1 MGFGGMS
8 GMPRNGLKG
17 DGAGRVG
24 RPRKSPDERRSARVP
39 FARITD
45 AELAHIEAQ
54 AAAAGIDPAE
64 YVRRR
69 VLGQRIAPARTVSDD
84 RLIVEINRVGVNLN
98 QIAARFNATGE
109 QPEGLADALAEVT
122 AALRKVADGS

>member
-1 MGFGGMS
+1 M
-8 GMPRNGLKG
+8 
-17 DGAGRVG
+17 A
-24 RPRKSPDERRSARVP
+24 RPKMAPEERRTARVP

-45 AELAHIEAQ
+45 AELAYIEAQ

-69 VLGQRIAPARTVSDD
+69 VLGRKVAPARAVADE
-84 RLIVEINRVGVNLN
+84 RLIVEINRIGVNLN
-98 QIAARFNATGE
+98 QIAARLNATGE
-109 QPEGLADALAEVT
+109 APEGLAEALAATT